1 MRSRREEFMKTGLTL
16 EEAGK
21 IQEINVEFVNCS
33 VTHYAIKGQQRTH
46 CIQ

>member
-1 MRSRREEFMKTGLTL
+1 MRNKREEFMKTGLTL

-21 IQEINVEFVNCS
+21 IQEINVEFVNCL
-33 VTHYAIKGQQRTH
+33 VTHYATKGQQRTH